1 MLIPYEDKVAVIT
14 PINILFIGGGEFGS
28 LMKIKL
34 MLLPQPTYCSLRWR
48 ILTPHEDKV
57 DGCYYPSQHI
67 VQNGWQNL
75 MWWWSWCDDVMMW
88 WCDDVM
94 MWWCDDVMMWWCD
107 DVMMWWCD
115 DVMMVMVMVMVMV
128 MMMMMMMIM
137 TIVSVEQRS
146 GWGEHVSVACAL
158 IWTTVYSCSHSS
170 KPATLLLA

>member
-75 MWWWSWCDDVMMW
+75 MWWWSWCDEVMMW
-88 WCDDVM
+88 WCDDV
-94 MWWCDDVMMWWCD
+94 
-107 DVMMWWCD
+107 
-115 DVMMVMVMVMVMV
+115 VMVMVML
-128 MMMMMMMIM
+128 MMMMMIM